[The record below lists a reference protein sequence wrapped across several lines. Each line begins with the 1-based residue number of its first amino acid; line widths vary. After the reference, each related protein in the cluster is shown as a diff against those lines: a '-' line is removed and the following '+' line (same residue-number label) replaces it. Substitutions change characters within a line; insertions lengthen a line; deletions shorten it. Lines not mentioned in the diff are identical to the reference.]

1 MRSIIILTKMINKK
15 FGKNGGKL
23 VREKKVEKKVK
34 VIQLTCG
41 SKSKKNKSLRNKL
54 DKNLKQI

>member
-1 MRSIIILTKMINKK
+1 MINKK